1 MIKSIGLLKRR
12 PGMSVAEFRAYY
24 ETKHRVIGE
33 KYLTGYASRYV
44 RRSLEPADGR
54 SSEENEFDVILEIWY
69 ADQDAF
75 ERCSANLGRPE
86 VRAEIVADEEQL
98 FDRTR
103 NRFFLV
109 EEHESDM
116 S

>member
-1 MIKSIGLLKRR
+1 
-12 PGMSVAEFRAYY
+12 
-24 ETKHRVIGE
+24 
-33 KYLTGYASRYV
+33 
-44 RRSLEPADGR
+44 
-54 SSEENEFDVILEIWY
+54 VILEIWY

>member
-1 MIKSIGLLKRR
+1 
-12 PGMSVAEFRAYY
+12 
-24 ETKHRVIGE
+24 VIGE
-33 KYLTGYASRYV
+33 KYPTGFASRYV
-44 RRSLEPADGR
+44 RRFREPADGR

-69 ADQDAF
+69 ADREAF

-103 NRFFLV
+103 SRFFLV

-116 S
+116 SRMFCRRTL